1 MIKFMPIRA
10 RSLIADRLMAAKIN
24 RNVELAKDDM
34 MVRSVVLTKSRVR
47 NVIKIKLA

>member
-1 MIKFMPIRA
+1 MAER
-10 RSLIADRLMAAKIN
+10 LIAVKIN

-47 NVIKIKLA
+47 AVIKIRLT